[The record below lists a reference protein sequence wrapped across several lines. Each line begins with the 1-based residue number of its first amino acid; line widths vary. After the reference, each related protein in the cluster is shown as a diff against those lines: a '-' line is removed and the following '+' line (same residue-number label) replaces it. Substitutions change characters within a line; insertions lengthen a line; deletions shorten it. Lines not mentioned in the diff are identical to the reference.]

1 MEEDLSWGLTDG
13 WWRFTDIELR
23 ANYPVLQV
31 NQWILLFESGGYIN
45 NAHTTDSC
53 AMAGQ
58 SVLVAFKTHD
68 PIEMQ
73 YHADRCAIAINSSQ
87 CITGGVGGLGL
98 VMACLLV

>member
-1 MEEDLSWGLTDG
+1 MDEDLSWGLTDG
-13 WWRFTDIELR
+13 WWRFADIKLR
-23 ANYPVLQV
+23 ANHPLLQV
-31 NQWILLFESGGYIN
+31 NQWTLLFEGGSYTG
-45 NAHTTDSC
+45 NAHATNNC

-68 PIEMQ
+68 PIKMQ

-87 CITGGVGGLGL
+87 YTTGGVGGLGL